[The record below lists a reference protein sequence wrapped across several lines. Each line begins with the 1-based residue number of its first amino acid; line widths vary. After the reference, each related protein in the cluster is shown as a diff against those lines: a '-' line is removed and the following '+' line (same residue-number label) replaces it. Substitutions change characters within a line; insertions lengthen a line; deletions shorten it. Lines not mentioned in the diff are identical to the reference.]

1 MRIGIVGLSIETML
15 SSPVVT
21 GLDAV
26 QQYSA
31 EDLRDGDV
39 WLVRGMLARL
49 NAEPDAEAVPLYW
62 ATALPGGAMTAEAYA
77 AVKNKTLRLIKEQG
91 PFDGILIANHGALEV
106 EGLDQDA
113 DTDFVVAIRKLI
125 GPSVPVG
132 VALDLHGDMTPDFLS
147 AATVFSVLR
156 TAPHRD
162 DKQTGYRTADQ
173 LLRVLKTG
181 IRPKKAAVRIPM
193 LVPGEPA
200 VTSAPPANELY
211 GSLPDY
217 AAKPG

>member
-26 QQYSA
+26 QHYSA

-106 EGLDQDA
+106 EGLDRTLA
-113 DTDFVVAIRKLI
+113 GMATYH
-125 GPSVPVG
+125 PS
-132 VALDLHGDMTPDFLS
+132 FL
-147 AATVFSVLR
+147 LR
-156 TAPHRD
+156 TPARKGEAWRD
-162 DKQTGYRTADQ
+162 
-173 LLRVLKTG
+173 LLALQSKLKDG
-181 IRPKKAAVRIPM
+181 Q
-193 LVPGEPA
+193 
-200 VTSAPPANELY
+200 
-211 GSLPDY
+211 
-217 AAKPG
+217 